1 MIGFPLISFL
11 AAVGRRGAV
20 LAAFN
25 APESETNMKVI
36 CSWCRG
42 EGRSGFVGEK
52 APLDD
57 SRETH
62 SICLEHETV
71 VRARWVARGPRIGFY
86 TASNDNVR
94 NLAWRTR
101 RVVLSALQL
110 GVDLKDGASK
120 ARS

>member
-1 MIGFPLISFL
+1 
-11 AAVGRRGAV
+11 
-20 LAAFN
+20 
-25 APESETNMKVI
+25 MKVI

-57 SRETH
+57 LRETH
-62 SICLEHETV
+62 SICLEHETA

-86 TASNDNVR
+86 AASTDSVR
-94 NLAWRTR
+94 NLTWRTR

-110 GVDLKDGASK
+110 GVDRKDWDSK
-120 ARS
+120 TR